1 MNKLYEY
8 PEHPI
13 ELKYADIMKT
23 LFITFF
29 YAPLIPAAY
38 ILGFIGLTLTF
49 YSEKVIIFINKK

>member
-1 MNKLYEY
+1 
-8 PEHPI
+8 
-13 ELKYADIMKT
+13 MKT

-49 YSEKVIIFINKK
+49 YSEKVFIFIL